1 MNYCTVS
8 DIQNYFQNTEFT
20 DNSQITATKVS
31 SLIEM
36 RSNYIDSVLTRKYE
50 LPLSKES
57 DLVIV
62 KSICTKLVAGDLD
75 EMLNFV
81 VLKDGQRKGRNL
93 KQEAID
99 DLNKILEGSITL
111 SAPLSRIDTVDI
123 EKHEEQEHEE
133 HETEEGI

>member
-1 MNYCTVS
+1 MNYCTVL

-20 DNSQITATKVS
+20 ENSQITATKVN

-36 RSNYIDSVLTRKYE
+36 RSNYIDSVLIKKYE
-50 LPLSKES
+50 LPLEKTA
-57 DLVIV
+57 DLIII

-81 VLKDGQRKGRNL
+81 ILKDGQRKGRNL

-99 DLNKILEGSITL
+99 DLNKILEGNITL
-111 SAPLSRIDTVDI
+111 STPLSRIDTIDVKED
-123 EKHEEQEHEE
+123 
-133 HETEEGI
+133 

>member
-20 DNSQITATKVS
+20 ANSQITATKVS

-123 EKHEEQEHEE
+123 EKHEE

>member
-123 EKHEEQEHEE
+123 EEHEEQEHEE

>member
-1 MNYCTVS
+1 MDYCTVS
-8 DIQNYFQNTEFT
+8 DIQNYFQNAEFT
-20 DNSQITATKVS
+20 ENSQITSAKVT
-31 SLIEM
+31 SLIGM
-36 RSNYIDSVLTRKYE
+36 RSNYINSILTRKYE
-50 LPLSKES
+50 LPLEKTA

-111 SAPLSRIDTVDI
+111 SAPLSRIDTIDIVDDK
-123 EKHEEQEHEE
+123 ENKKE
-133 HETEEGI
+133 ETEEEI

>member
-20 DNSQITATKVS
+20 ANSQITATKVS

>member
-81 VLKDGQRKGRNL
+81 VLKDGQKKGRNL

-99 DLNKILEGSITL
+99 DLNKILEGGITL